1 METAG
6 VHDGQT
12 SGIWDLE
19 HCKLGLCS
27 YYYTGLQAGGET
39 ENDGQVELEGGISR
53 QIGGALEEGNA
64 SLLPA
69 DVQQV
74 REGLIH
80 QTTVEFG

>member
-6 VHDGQT
+6 VLDGQT

-27 YYYTGLQAGGET
+27 YYYTLQAGGET
-39 ENDGQVELEGGISR
+39 ENDRRVELEGGIGR
-53 QIGGALEEGNA
+53 QVGGALEGENA

-69 DVQQV
+69 DV
-74 REGLIH
+74 E
-80 QTTVEFG
+80 

>member
-1 METAG
+1 MEKAG
-6 VHDGQT
+6 VRDGQT

-19 HCKLGLCS
+19 HCKLGLRS

-39 ENDGQVELEGGISR
+39 ENDGQVELEGGIGR

-69 DVQQV
+69 DVEQM
-74 REGLIH
+74 REAPIH
-80 QTTVEFG
+80 QTTVEFE